1 MNMESPNFRQSR
13 IRTKTNVEVE
23 IILVDGT
30 PLAGSV
36 FIGLDERIQE
46 LLNDPKPFFPLRM
59 NNNDVLLINKSA
71 VAVCKP
77 LDVSK

>member
-1 MNMESPNFRQSR
+1 MNMESPVLRQSR

-30 PLAGSV
+30 ALAGSL
-36 FIGLDERIQE
+36 FIGLDERVQE
-46 LLNDPKPFFPLRM
+46 LMNDPKPFFPLRLP
-59 NNNDVLLINKSA
+59 NKDVLLINKSA

-77 LDVSK
+77 LDVAK